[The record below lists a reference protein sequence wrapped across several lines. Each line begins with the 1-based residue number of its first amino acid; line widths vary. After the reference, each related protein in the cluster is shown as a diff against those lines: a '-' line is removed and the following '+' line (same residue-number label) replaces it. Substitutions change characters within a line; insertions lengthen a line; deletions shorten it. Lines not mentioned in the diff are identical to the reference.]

1 MHDLAPSSGLER
13 SMYNSQPMIEAINDI
28 ASVAASIIMLA
39 GYHLYLRIKVRRNPY
54 YSIQAVN
61 RAARSAW
68 VKGIMQDE
76 SRSVLGVQTLRNS
89 TMAATFLAST
99 AVLLIIGTLTLSEQ
113 TDKLANTWQSLN
125 AVGSLHPG
133 LWTAKLL
140 FLLSNFFMAFFS
152 FAMSVRLYNHVGYQ
166 INVPAK
172 DRPPAINP
180 KNVAIHLNRAGYY
193 YSLGMRAY
201 YYAVPLV
208 FWLFGPHFMVAATLV
223 LIAVLYHVDRAPQYT
238 EELSR
243 TSLGD
248 GP

>member
-1 MHDLAPSSGLER
+1 
-13 SMYNSQPMIEAINDI
+13 MYNSQPMIEAINDI

-61 RAARSAW
+61 RAARTAW

-76 SRSVLGVQTLRNS
+76 SRSILGVQTLRNS

-113 TDKLANTWQSLN
+113 TDKLVNTWHSLN
-125 AVGSLHPG
+125 ALGSLHPG

-208 FWLFGPHFMVAATLV
+208 FWLFGPLFMVAATLV

-238 EELSR
+238 EELAR
-243 TSLGD
+243 TSLGQLNGGSD
-248 GP
+248 SNPLL

>member
-1 MHDLAPSSGLER
+1 
-13 SMYNSQPMIEAINDI
+13 MIETINDI
-28 ASVAASIIMLA
+28 ACVAASIVLLA
-39 GYHLYLRIKVRRNPY
+39 GYHLYLRIKVHRNPY

-113 TDKLANTWQSLN
+113 TDKLVNTWQSLN
-125 AVGSLHPG
+125 ALGSLHPG

-201 YYAVPLV
+201 YYSVPLV
-208 FWLFGPHFMVAATLV
+208 FWLFGPLFMLAATLV

-238 EELSR
+238 EELAR
-243 TSLGD
+243 TALDELNGGSGSNPVL
-248 GP
+248 